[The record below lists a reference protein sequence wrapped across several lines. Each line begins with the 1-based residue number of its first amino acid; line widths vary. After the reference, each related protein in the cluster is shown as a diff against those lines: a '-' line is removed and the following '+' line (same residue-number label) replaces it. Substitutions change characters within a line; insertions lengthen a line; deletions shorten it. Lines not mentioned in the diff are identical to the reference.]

1 MKSNQERIEKHIQT
15 LSQYT
20 ATPKEGTTR
29 LTYSEE
35 DLQARNYIKSQMK
48 AYGLEIREDGLGNI
62 FGKLEGEKKGAPSV
76 IVGSHFD
83 SVPHGGDY
91 DGPAGVIAGLEIA
104 ALFQENK
111 VKPAYPLEIIA
122 MIEEEGSRF
131 GGGLMGS
138 RGIAGYLQKKDIEQL
153 KDKDGISVPEA
164 MKQIGLDPSL
174 EVKRNPET
182 IKAFLEMH
190 IEQGPILEEEQLSV
204 GVVESIVGLT
214 QLEVTISGKAG
225 HAGTTPMDRRSDA
238 LVAAAN
244 IIGKLPQIAI
254 EEGEG
259 TVTTVGRHQVFPDGA
274 NVIPDKVVFSVD
286 IRSSKETHIKSVV
299 QKVKDVI
306 RAYESDGVQ
315 ATVEQSLYMQPKELD
330 QDIRSLLKTSA
341 DQLGTSYTNMHSG
354 AGHDAMVLSDITDVG
369 LIFVPSKDGLSH
381 CPEEWTAIH
390 ELAAG
395 IDVLYETALKLTEE
409 S

>member
-1 MKSNQERIEKHIQT
+1 MKANQERIEKHIKA
-15 LSQYT
+15 LSRYT
-20 ATPKEGTTR
+20 ATPNEGTTR

-35 DLQARNYIKSQMK
+35 DLQARTYIKGQME
-48 AYGLEIREDGLGNI
+48 AYGLEVREDGLGNI
-62 FGKLEGEKKGAPSV
+62 FGKLEGEKKDAPSV

-104 ALFQENK
+104 ALFQDNK
-111 VKPAYPLEIIA
+111 VKPVYPLEIIA

-138 RGIAGYLQKKDIEQL
+138 RGIAGYLSKDDIQEI

-164 MKQIGLDPSL
+164 MKKIGLDPSL
-174 EVKRNPET
+174 EVKRDLET

-190 IEQGPILEEEQLSV
+190 IEQGPILEEEQISV

-214 QLEVTISGKAG
+214 QLEVTIDGKAG
-225 HAGTTPMDRRSDA
+225 HAGTTPMDRRSDS

-244 IIGKLPQIAI
+244 IITRLPQIAL

-259 TVTTVGRHQVFPDGA
+259 TVATVGRHQVFPNGA

-286 IRSSKETHIKSVV
+286 IRSSKEAHVKNVV
-299 QKVKDVI
+299 QKVKDLVRSWEANGI
-306 RAYESDGVQ
+306 QTA
-315 ATVEQSLYMQPKELD
+315 VEQSLYMQPKELNKE
-330 QDIRSLLKTSA
+330 IRSLLEASCAELNTSFI
-341 DQLGTSYTNMHSG
+341 NMHSG

-381 CPEEWTAIH
+381 CPEEWTATH

-395 IDVLYETALKLTEE
+395 IEVLYETALKLTGK

>member
-1 MKSNQERIEKHIQT
+1 VKANQERIEKHIKA
-15 LSQYT
+15 LSRYT
-20 ATPKEGTTR
+20 ATPNEGTTR

-35 DLQARNYIKSQMK
+35 DLQARIYIKEQME
-48 AYGLEIREDGLGNI
+48 AYGLEVREDGLGNI
-62 FGKLEGEKKGAPSV
+62 FGKLEGEQKDAPSV

-104 ALFQENK
+104 ALFQDNK
-111 VKPAYPLEIIA
+111 VKSVYPLEIIA

-138 RGIAGYLQKKDIEQL
+138 RGIAGYLSKDDIQEI

-164 MKQIGLDPSL
+164 MKKIGLDPSL
-174 EVKRNPET
+174 EVKRDPET

-190 IEQGPILEEEQLSV
+190 IEQGPILEEEQISV

-214 QLEVTISGKAG
+214 QLEVTIDGKAG

-244 IIGKLPQIAI
+244 IISKLPQIAM

-259 TVTTVGRHQVFPDGA
+259 TVTTVGRHQVFPNGA

-286 IRSSKETHIKSVV
+286 IRSSKEAHVKNVV
-299 QKVKDVI
+299 QKVKDLVRSWEANGI
-306 RAYESDGVQ
+306 QTA
-315 ATVEQSLYMQPKELD
+315 VEQSLYMQPKELNKE
-330 QDIRSLLKTSA
+330 IRSLLEASCAELNTSFI
-341 DQLGTSYTNMHSG
+341 NMHSG

-381 CPEEWTAIH
+381 CPEEWTATH

-395 IDVLYETALKLTEE
+395 IEVLYETALKLTEQ

>member
-1 MKSNQERIEKHIQT
+1 MIASQERIEKHINS
-15 LSQYT
+15 LSKYT
-20 ATPKEGTTR
+20 ATPNQGTTR

-35 DLQARNYIKSQMK
+35 DLQARTYIKEQMK
-48 AYGLEIREDGLGNI
+48 TYGLKVREDGLGNI
-62 FGKLEGEKKGAPSV
+62 FGKLEGEKKDAPSV

-83 SVPHGGDY
+83 SVPNGGDY
-91 DGPAGVIAGLEIA
+91 DGPAGVVAGLEIA
-104 ALFQENK
+104 ALFQENHI
-111 VKPAYPLEIIA
+111 KPAHPLEIIA

-138 RGIAGYLQKKDIEQL
+138 RGIAGYLQKDDIKQL
-153 KDKDGISVPEA
+153 KDKNGISVPEA
-164 MKQIGLDPSL
+164 MEEIGLDPSL
-174 EVKRNPET
+174 EVKRDPKT

-190 IEQGPILEEEQLSV
+190 IEQGPLLEEEQISV

-244 IIGKLPQIAI
+244 IIAKLPQIAI

-259 TVTTVGRHQVFPDGA
+259 TVTTVGRHEVFPNGA
-274 NVIPDKVVFSVD
+274 NVIPDKVTFSVD
-286 IRSSKETHIKSVV
+286 IRSSKEEHIKNVV
-299 QKVKDVI
+299 QKVKDFI
-306 RAYESDGVQ
+306 ASYEKDNIQ
-315 ATVEQSLYMQPKELD
+315 AEVEQSLYMQPKELN
-330 QDIRSLLKTSA
+330 QEICSLLQASCE
-341 DQLGTSYTNMHSG
+341 QLDISYITMHSG
-354 AGHDAMVLSDITDVG
+354 AGHDAMVLSDITEVG

-381 CPEEWTAIH
+381 CPEEWTATH

-395 IDVLYETALKLTEE
+395 VEVLYETALKLTKK